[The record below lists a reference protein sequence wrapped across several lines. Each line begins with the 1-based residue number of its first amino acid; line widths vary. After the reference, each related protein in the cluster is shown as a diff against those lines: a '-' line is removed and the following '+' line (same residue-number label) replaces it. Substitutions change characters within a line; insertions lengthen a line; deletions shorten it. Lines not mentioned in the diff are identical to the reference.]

1 MPGASVFIREQP
13 QKTVLTEEQ
22 QKGSSFSDLKPAKPT
37 FSDSFSEP
45 GKVMAERSPLS
56 PLRPSVLSGPLQSNL
71 GERTRPRVT
80 SVASLRVSATE
91 TQNSAERV
99 QLTRCMAVLSSAKPD
114 HLPAPQGLELS
125 APRFTREP
133 PSARKSTL
141 TSHNALK
148 SIPEMDSAISWP
160 SPSLSVRAK
169 AQEQSIETVL
179 DRESPKGSPH
189 IDLKLFGPD
198 VSAPAPSTCGIAR
211 MPERSPAGKGEV
223 SLEKRMSAV
232 KHSPVAE
239 AAPTPPKS
247 MPVSYIRALPASSSK
262 DGVPLSPRV
271 IPMQRTPI
279 GVNTRRVVNDTT
291 HRQDETPRVFRK
303 PSSPR
308 YETPSPAISERRN
321 LSVVMSTTPK
331 SSSWLSPSRNAIST
345 SRNST
350 PVSFIPRAP
359 PVNKP
364 NDRIAMSLQMVST
377 RRAPNIVNTRRVV
390 KVDAHHHD
398 ETCSR
403 VSSKAVNPRIGKTPI
418 AGVEGRS
425 NKRSNVNRGP
435 AIKQALMSSLSS
447 EMGERRR
454 VPDTVV
460 SKIKGTME
468 ETHSPFDNATLLLLE
483 SVQTFP
489 ILTPYNRPFVEGIV
503 SSSFEVS
510 TPVTLGVVNNGRLAS
525 IGTDQEVKTLTRVSS
540 KTTVPR
546 SDKPLA
552 ECSNL
557 EEGYAVEQA
566 LAFSHSTEV
575 GKGRQ
580 ACNAAVI
587 NEQKE
592 EEASS
597 PSEVPVVPV
606 QSVSTPDAS
615 SFTPVRDVPLRLFSD
630 KYIPPVEELSRRHDV
645 SVVCKT
651 SEVCSSHSR
660 SLETTRKRAIVSTV
674 PFSVE
679 GEGQLKRAAAY
690 IQERIKRRSSVPDE
704 FPRYGSK
711 GPPDKRMEITSTAIE
726 SRRLET
732 DVIRARLEARTT
744 LTLSPCRTKGVK
756 LSHSSPEATLEL
768 PDSSLGTSVTDGRD
782 LKPRQLGQA
791 VEAIRCSDECLKTE
805 DSVLEESVI
814 APRVLKNE
822 WAPGPDEGQPVSWKV
837 VSKTEM
843 RSACLHSPV
852 TSAAL
857 TPFALLPAF
866 LSQALPSSLLSSEL
880 SGFLTKSSG
889 EGDCE
894 WRHNKVANSPNNPGV
909 GTQSPE
915 SKIRVVTLVSKPSFS
930 LSVHAKAQE
939 QPIKAVLNVT
949 FLSSS
954 KRCENRE
961 SAKHSVDKV
970 NIRAGKGL
978 GAAERSP
985 FTNAVSTL
993 RRSLPVPSLRAPHA
1007 RYFKDGATPSFPMNS
1022 TRRMLGVVNTRRVV
1036 SVMTHL
1042 KPETPSRVSCE
1053 VASTRS
1059 DKAPSAGAQGRS
1071 DERSNSAAGPA
1082 VEQALVLSSLKEGE
1096 ERRACDAVISIL
1108 RKNEGEFSPE
1118 ASVARGLYCPPPIPI
1133 GVRSESE
1140 ESYRSHIGIYYK

>member
-1 MPGASVFIREQP
+1 
-13 QKTVLTEEQ
+13 
-22 QKGSSFSDLKPAKPT
+22 
-37 FSDSFSEP
+37 
-45 GKVMAERSPLS
+45 
-56 PLRPSVLSGPLQSNL
+56 
-71 GERTRPRVT
+71 
-80 SVASLRVSATE
+80 
-91 TQNSAERV
+91 
-99 QLTRCMAVLSSAKPD
+99 
-114 HLPAPQGLELS
+114 
-125 APRFTREP
+125 
-133 PSARKSTL
+133 
-141 TSHNALK
+141 
-148 SIPEMDSAISWP
+148 
-160 SPSLSVRAK
+160 
-169 AQEQSIETVL
+169 
-179 DRESPKGSPH
+179 
-189 IDLKLFGPD
+189 
-198 VSAPAPSTCGIAR
+198 
-211 MPERSPAGKGEV
+211 
-223 SLEKRMSAV
+223 
-232 KHSPVAE
+232 
-239 AAPTPPKS
+239 
-247 MPVSYIRALPASSSK
+247 
-262 DGVPLSPRV
+262 
-271 IPMQRTPI
+271 
-279 GVNTRRVVNDTT
+279 
-291 HRQDETPRVFRK
+291 
-303 PSSPR
+303 
-308 YETPSPAISERRN
+308 
-321 LSVVMSTTPK
+321 
-331 SSSWLSPSRNAIST
+331 
-345 SRNST
+345 
-350 PVSFIPRAP
+350 
-359 PVNKP
+359 
-364 NDRIAMSLQMVST
+364 
-377 RRAPNIVNTRRVV
+377 
-390 KVDAHHHD
+390 
-398 ETCSR
+398 
-403 VSSKAVNPRIGKTPI
+403 
-418 AGVEGRS
+418 
-425 NKRSNVNRGP
+425 
-435 AIKQALMSSLSS
+435 MSSLSS

-566 LAFSHSTEV
+566 LAFSHSTKV

-690 IQERIKRRSSVPDE
+690 IQERIKRRSSMPDE

-894 WRHNKVANSPNNPGV
+894 WRHNKVTNSPNNLGV

-1022 TRRMLGVVNTRRVV
+1022 TRRMLGVVNTHRVV

-1042 KPETPSRVSCE
+1042 KPETPSRVSHE

-1118 ASVARGLYCPPPIPI
+1118 ASVAPTLPVCASAPSLVIPVQTANPRLPTAEPMSPINTVPRRCDLDIVCETLIASDRLHSPSSETAQKQSVPAGALSKDGKRTWLDRAATYVKERLNGRSSACDEFERCSHKGPPNKFRESETDEEIRRRRLIDVVNELKASGKPRSPCACPESSRLFRSLPKDGSPQCSSLPIHSCKKIRFTVTNLSPVLAVLHAAPMLLCSSESAPLPRLPSESAVSQQTVPSSRSSLELDGLVTKSSDDEDCKLRPCKVVSSSSFPGDGMHPPETKTGMLLPVSKPNVIRESASRILSIELEWRARFKPPNVAFEPERRNRSIVSKTVSSSATKHLLSAKAAFAPPISPSTRSLGMCNPRIARVLKPPDWAALRRLINGVVGIFELRRGLSCSRSNARLAPVFRCLRAALEI
-1133 GVRSESE
+1133 GS
-1140 ESYRSHIGIYYK
+1140 